1 MASRIRATATRL
13 WAFYSLQLTLRMRVA
28 LLSSLAVFVV
38 VGLLGVGV
46 FFEVSAQLYDQ
57 VNDDLI
63 QYQTTVLRSLHRPDR
78 FNVLPQGTNSNS
90 FAILFADDDEAVRAS
105 VNGNDLKLDHVPRAA
120 WEGTL
125 NHGTPASLEIRTS
138 EGTALIRMTRAYSS
152 DHAGPEVLVVG
163 QWLGTLQNTLN
174 ILRLTLITGCGLA
187 LLAAGGLSWLIADRS
202 LQPISSLTQATEL
215 IGASDDLS
223 RRLPPPNTR
232 DELARLTV
240 SFNDSLDRLEDAYKA
255 LEDSLS
261 RQRRFVADASHELR
275 SPLTVILN
283 DAENLLDHPEVSEAE
298 RREVLSEL
306 VYETKRMAELSTSLL
321 QLARGDAGAPM
332 EVAAIDW
339 QDFYDLLRHDAE
351 RLCAPRPVTAE
362 PAGRLG
368 SGSGDLTSLRAAF
381 RVFLDNIERHTPRS
395 TRVLLEAS
403 ASGTEVR
410 FLVADNGPGVSSNSM
425 PRIFDRF
432 YRADRSRLGKGSG
445 LGLAIA
451 RSMIERHGGSVTA
464 VRRQPRGLGIEV
476 TLPRRQEAVVAVG
489 AESGVPDR
497 AGGKDLA

>member
-1 MASRIRATATRL
+1 MASRVRATATRL
-13 WAFYSLQLTLRMRVA
+13 WAFYNLQLTLRMRVA
-28 LLSSLAVFVV
+28 LLSSVAVFVV

-46 FFEVSAQLYDQ
+46 FFESSAQLYDQ
-57 VNDDLI
+57 VNDDLL
-63 QYQTTVLRSLHRPDR
+63 QYQTTVLTSMNRPRR
-78 FNVLPQGTNSNS
+78 FDILPTGTNADS
-90 FAILFADDDEAVRAS
+90 FAILFSQDHSAALSS
-105 VNGNDLKLDHVPRAA
+105 VNGSGLILHMPKSAWNDTLHR
-120 WEGTL
+120 GTES
-125 NHGTPASLEIRTS
+125 SLEIRTS
-138 EGTALIRMTRAYSS
+138 EGTALVRTRRVYSRNS
-152 DHAGPEVLVVG
+152 SGPEVLVVG
-163 QWLGTLQNTLN
+163 QWLNTLQGILN

-223 RRLPPPNTR
+223 RRLPSPNTR

-283 DAENLLDHPEVSEAE
+283 DAENLLDHPEVSDAE

-321 QLARGDAGAPM
+321 QLARGDAGAPL
-332 EVAAIDW
+332 EVTAIDW

-351 RLCAPRPVTAE
+351 RLCAPRQVTVE

-368 SGSGDLTSLRAAF
+368 LGSGDLTSLRAAF

-403 ASGTEVR
+403 ASGNEVR
-410 FLVADNGPGVSSNSM
+410 FLVADNGPGVSPTSL

-451 RSMIERHGGSVTA
+451 KSMIERHGGTITA
-464 VRRQPRGLGIEV
+464 TRRQPRGLGIEV
-476 TLPRRQEAVVAVG
+476 TLPRRQEAQIAIATEAVAT
-489 AESGVPDR
+489 ER
-497 AGGKDLA
+497 ANG